1 MPTAMTFNSLR
12 SDVQSYLE
20 RGFSLATDSLVYQ
33 QIPHFINLAERRIT
47 REWKATGFVEVVTGV
62 MTPGTAVYPKPDRW
76 RDTVSI
82 NIGTGTGF
90 AERVPL
96 LARSYEYVRAY
107 APDGTATGQPKFYA
121 DYNYSHWIFAP
132 TPALAHPFEIVYY
145 GLQPLLDET
154 NQTNWIT
161 EYAPQVLLYATL
173 AEATRFLKADERI
186 PVWEEAY
193 KNALAGLNAEDV
205 ARISDRDAFRTQA
218 SP

>member
-1 MPTAMTFNSLR
+1 MTFSSLKG
-12 SDVQSYLE
+12 DVQSYLE
-20 RGFSLATDSLVYQ
+20 RGFSLATDSIVYN
-33 QIPHFINLAERRIT
+33 QIPSFINMAERRVT
-47 REWKATGFVEVVTGV
+47 REWKATGLVEVVTGI
-62 MTPGTAVYPKPDRW
+62 MTPSQAVYAKPDRW

-82 NIGTGTGF
+82 NIGTGTTL
-90 AERVPL
+90 ETRVPL
-96 LARSYEYVRAY
+96 LARSYAM
-107 APDGTATGQPKFYA
+107 
-121 DYNYSHWIFAP
+121 
-132 TPALAHPFEIVYY
+132 
-145 GLQPLLDET
+145 QPLLDDS
-154 NQTNWIT
+154 NQTNWLT